1 MELLDILKAA
11 PYRILVFC
19 DDLSFDH
26 DDTAY
31 KSLKAVLVIVIMEA
45 LLSEAEIRACVRLLG
60 RLKTRLQPLADP
72 LAAESRVPPRL
83 VAAE

>member
-1 MELLDILKAA
+1 MGRAVA
-11 PYRILVFC
+11 CSSVA
-19 DDLSFDH
+19 DDETVPTMPP
-26 DDTAY
+26 TAR
-31 KSLKAVLVIVIMEA
+31 SNPSAIWRMPVA
-45 LLSEAEIRACVRLLG
+45 LRDSSEAEIRACVRLLG